1 MFTLEYEQGPASEVA
16 CIEGGTR
23 VQTWHDLADVVCA
36 YGYAGDGWWAMHWPK
51 LGTFR
56 VDAAA
61 VNIIRVFPAS
71 HASRARLQDLYRRS
85 VVPLFLQALGHET
98 LHASAVLG
106 SKGVVALCGERGSGK
121 STIAYA
127 LARRGFPPYA
137 DDTLV
142 MTATARGVRT
152 QPLPF
157 TPRLRPASAEFFGV
171 DGGHMHAHE
180 RVAAPLSVL
189 FVLRPTTQSETLNI
203 ELLPSTPAFQALLAH
218 AHCFEPD
225 SERSRRRLLK
235 NYLEISASVPVF
247 AVDYTPGLD
256 RIDALLE
263 AILSAARE
271 SSAAPMTV

>member
-1 MFTLEYEQGPASEVA
+1 MFTLEYEQGPSSEIA

-23 VQTWHDLADVVCA
+23 VQTWHDLAEVVCA
-36 YGYAGDGWWAMHWPK
+36 YGYAGHGWWAMHWPK

-56 VDAAA
+56 VDADA
-61 VNIIRVFPAS
+61 VNVVRVFPAP

-98 LHASAVLG
+98 LHASAVQG
-106 SKGVVALCGERGSGK
+106 STGVLAFCGERGSGK

-127 LARRGFPPYA
+127 LARRGLPQYA

-142 MTATARGVRT
+142 MTATSRGINT
-152 QPLPF
+152 KPLPF
-157 TPRLRPASAEFFGV
+157 VPRLRPASAQFFGV
-171 DGGHMHAHE
+171 EGGHMHAHE
-180 RVAAPLSVL
+180 RAAAPLSAI
-189 FVLRPTTQSETLNI
+189 FVLRPITKPEPLGV
-203 ELLPSTPAFQALLAH
+203 ELLSSAAGFQALLAH

-225 SERSRRRLLK
+225 SERGRRRLLK

-247 AVDYTPGLD
+247 AVSYRPGLD
-256 RIDALLE
+256 RVDGLLD

-271 SSAAPMTV
+271 GSVTQVTV